1 MEVPLRRHYPNRTG
15 KLERAAENRA
25 YLHVLLLEKEPG
37 FLAALELAVNL
48 VDAEL
53 SSGRREV
60 LDASALVA
68 HGAPRV

>member
-1 MEVPLRRHYPNRTG
+1 VEVPVRRHYASRTG

-25 YLHVLLLEKEPG
+25 YLHVLLLEKEPR

-53 SSGRREV
+53 SGESLEV
-60 LDASALVA
+60 LDESALVA
-68 HGAPRV
+68 QCAP

>member
-1 MEVPLRRHYPNRTG
+1 MRRHYVTRTG

-53 SSGRREV
+53 SAERREV

-68 HGAPRV
+68 HCAP